1 MISDDQYL
9 ERLVAGIQSATSE
22 NADVR
27 WNETL
32 NGRQFDVVVR
42 FQMGTLRYL
51 VLIEVKNR
59 KRPASVSDLEAFVVK
74 AGDQRANKA
83 VFVTAAGFQ
92 SGAVSVAQNHGI
104 DLFTLTFDDEVTI
117 PSAASLLTRQNPEA
131 PADMKPEFSISDPE
145 LMACVTDFVI
155 TYADGTTGT
164 VPNEPSQMTY
174 YMRRTKV
181 GDGRTIQEIVE
192 EQQDFELVEGREI
205 RRRQAFQPAMQV
217 TPPDTYFFKADL
229 ASSMAWNIVCEM
241 GRQILGNIK
250 IDPNLF
256 AGRVNYT
263 NVLTGEV
270 LKFTFDQLPL
280 GDQDVKPGQFYFV
293 YHPLIYYRCEAVAG
307 DTVHW
312 MIVESFQS
320 GDLMRGRFTQDIAWA
335 SSYIPVTDKAII
347 ARLERRAADCEA
359 LIERDRLASQR
370 RE

>member
-27 WNETL
+27 WNETV

-59 KRPASVSDLEAFVVK
+59 KRPASASDLEAFVVK

-83 VFVTAAGFQ
+83 VFVTAASFQ
-92 SGAVSVAQNHGI
+92 SGAVTVAENHGI

-117 PSAASLLTRQNPEA
+117 PSAASLLTRRIPEA
-131 PADMKPEFSISDPE
+131 PADMKPEFSIADPE

-155 TYADGTTGT
+155 TYADGTMGT
-164 VPNEPSQMTY
+164 VPNEPLQMTY

-181 GDGRTIQEIVE
+181 GDGRTLQEIVE
-192 EQQDFELVEGREI
+192 AQQDFDLVEGHQI
-205 RRRQAFQPAMQV
+205 QRRQAFQPATPV
-217 TPPDTYFFKADL
+217 TPPDPYFFKDGL
-229 ASSMAWNIVCEM
+229 ATLMAWNIACEM
-241 GRQILGNIK
+241 GRRILGNIK

-280 GDQDVKPGQFYFV
+280 GDRDLKPGRYYFI
-293 YHPLIYYRCEAVAG
+293 YHPLIYYRCEAVVG

-312 MIVESFQS
+312 MVVESFQS

-335 SSYIPVTDKAII
+335 SSFIPVTDKAII
-347 ARLERRAADCEA
+347 ARLERRFADYAA
-359 LIERDRLASQR
+359 LVERDRLAAKR
-370 RE
+370 P

>member
-1 MISDDQYL
+1 MITDDQYL

-59 KRPASVSDLEAFVVK
+59 KRRASASDLEAFVVK

-92 SGAVSVAQNHGI
+92 SGAITVAQSHGI

-117 PSAASLLTRQNPEA
+117 PSAASLLTRRNPEA
-131 PADMKPEFSISDPE
+131 PADMEPEFSIADPE

-155 TYADGTTGT
+155 TYADGTTES

-181 GDGRTIQEIVE
+181 GDGRTLQEVVE
-192 EQQDFELVEGREI
+192 AQQDFDLVEGQTI
-205 RRRQAFQPAMQV
+205 RRRQAFDPASRV
-217 TPPDTYFFKADL
+217 TPPDPYFFKGGL
-229 ASSMAWNIVCEM
+229 ATSMAWKIVCQM

-263 NVLTGEV
+263 NVLTGEI

-280 GDQDVKPGQFYFV
+280 GDRDVKPGRYYFI
-293 YHPLIYYRCEAVAG
+293 YHPLIYYRCEAVIG

-312 MIVESFQS
+312 AIVESFQS

-335 SSYIPVTDKAII
+335 SSFIPVTDKTIV
-347 ARLERRAADCEA
+347 ARLERRLADYEA
-359 LIERDRLASQR
+359 LVERDRLAAKR
-370 RE
+370 R